1 MEKNNYGIFD
11 INLILNKLKI
21 KESFKIADL
30 GCGKFE
36 YFVKPLAERVGSDGL
51 VYAVDILQDT
61 VEDIKKSAWQY
72 NLKHIK
78 AIWSD
83 LEVYRGTKI
92 NSSSLDRVLLINVLN
107 QSQKK
112 KEILQEAIRILKTNG
127 LFLIIDWQLT
137 ASPLGPEPNRRVN
150 PETLKEVASRLGL
163 KLVDEFNPG
172 PYHFALIFNKL

>member
-1 MEKNNYGIFD
+1 MKKNNNQLFD

-21 KESFKIADL
+21 RESFKVADL

-36 YFVKPLAERVGSDGL
+36 YFVKPLAERVGDNGL

-61 VEDIKKSAWQY
+61 VEDVKKSAWEH
-72 NLKHIK
+72 NLKQVK

-83 LEVYRGTKI
+83 LEIFKGTKI
-92 NSSSLDRVLLINVLN
+92 NSSSLDIVLIVNVLN
-107 QSQKK
+107 QSNNR
-112 KEILQEAIRILKTNG
+112 KEILQEAIRMLKTNG
-127 LFLIIDWQLT
+127 LLLIVDWQLT

-150 PETLKEVASRLGL
+150 PEAVKETAPKLGL
-163 KLVDEFNPG
+163 KLIEEFNPG